1 MGNHGSEKDTN
12 YETSPPG
19 FTAVN
24 GQDSGPN
31 GVSSANDSPR
41 TTDSTIKV
49 GGDYRETRGIIHPS
63 SRPPTPSNQPED
75 NNHEMTNGTHR
86 EHRQSA
92 SHDSSPTLHKRKRSQ
107 SDDGDTS
114 SSSNS
119 RYNQSPSQAE
129 PHLPQSH
136 GRYYGSA
143 PPDSTTRN
151 SSREVGVASET
162 RHSHGPNGSNG
173 HMHSHVSP
181 WNDRGQAPP
190 SNHHPHG
197 RHLEQSEAILREA
210 LQRDSQL
217 HDTPNRS
224 WGLPTRSEGDSGDG
238 EQYGHYSQ
246 DGTPTAT
253 GQGNPKRKRV
263 FSNRTKTGCL
273 TCRRRKKKCDEG
285 QPQCKSTP
293 HHTFTFAS
301 AILNHHLQVTIASV
315 EAFNVKVIVREV
327 RGRNLS
333 TPRLQCPCSRRMVSL
348 TLQILCTKPTRT
360 LQDKAGLPST
370 PEKACKRDPSLLTT
384 VNINFTLSSPPVQLR
399 LAHGLMGR
407 TPARPGPT
415 PPTLLIYQIAVN
427 QNKNISHPSRR
438 LPKPPT
444 NLNIVQWPR

>member
-1 MGNHGSEKDTN
+1 MTAVTAAPMPVGTHTSEKDTS

-49 GGDYRETRGIIHPS
+49 GGDYRETRGSVHPT
-63 SRPPTPSNQPED
+63 SRPPTPPVRPED
-75 NNHEMTNGTHR
+75 ENHDLTNGNHKEPR
-86 EHRQSA
+86 KSG
-92 SHDSSPTLHKRKRSQ
+92 SHDSSPAVHKRKRSQ
-107 SDDGDTS
+107 SDDGDIS

-119 RYNQSPSQAE
+119 RYNHSPSQMGDGA
-129 PHLPQSH
+129 PQSD

-143 PPDSTTRN
+143 PPDSTNRR
-151 SSREVGVASET
+151 SSHDVARGPET
-162 RHSHGPNGSNG
+162 RHSHGPNG
-173 HMHSHVSP
+173 HTHSHTSS
-181 WNDRGQAPP
+181 WSDRGQAV
-190 SNHHPHG
+190 SANHNPHG

-246 DGTPTAT
+246 DGTPTGS

-285 QPQCKSTP
+285 QPQCKSQP
-293 HHTFTFAS
+293 
-301 AILNHHLQVTIASV
+301 ISV
-315 EAFNVKVIVREV
+315 
-327 RGRNLS
+327 S
-333 TPRLQCPCSRRMVSL
+333 
-348 TLQILCTKPTRT
+348 
-360 LQDKAGLPST
+360 DY
-370 PEKACKRDPSLLTT
+370 
-384 VNINFTLSSPPVQLR
+384 TLSE
-399 LAHGLMGR
+399 AE
-407 TPARPGPT
+407 
-415 PPTLLIYQIAVN
+415 LIHRQ
-427 QNKNISHPSRR
+427 
-438 LPKPPT
+438 
-444 NLNIVQWPR
+444 